1 MNTQTRNRVVLIVI
15 ALLFLIPPVAAI
27 LLQPEQ
33 LGQDPERTVN
43 RGDLVAPTV
52 PLPVDDLAL
61 APDVST
67 DTLLGHW
74 VLVHPLAGACDATC
88 EAEVTDLRQ
97 IHIATGRHQDK
108 VSVLLVGATAP
119 SAAEAQRLA
128 DIYEKFVLA
137 GDPQGTVFNALVA
150 ANGGGRA
157 DTIVTAWH
165 CLELYRDLSRPIT
178 FTLPLTREAMAD
190 YLGLT
195 LETVSRQISSLK
207 KDGVIKLEDRR
218 MVSVPDYDLL
228 LEETGTEEG
237 TFRI

>member
-15 ALLFLIPPVAAI
+15 ALLFLIPLVAAI

-119 SAAEAQRLA
+119 SAAEAQRFA

-150 ANGGGRA
+150 ANGGVAPAAGTTFILDPEGNLMMRYA
-157 DTIVTAWH
+157 PGF
-165 CLELYRDLSRPIT
+165 ERGDLNKD
-178 FTLPLTREAMAD
+178 LTK
-190 YLGLT
+190 L
-195 LETVSRQISSLK
+195 LK
-207 KDGVIKLEDRR
+207 WSAR
-218 MVSVPDYDLL
+218 
-228 LEETGTEEG
+228 
-237 TFRI
+237 